1 MEWRGQAIFVWCF
14 AQRQMARRSNRLHY
28 FGHICIQWYDATGA
42 WCRASWGRAIAGSA
56 ASTQSRW
63 PASPTHRRR
72 VAAMDEHDWRTG
84 AAILANRVPWGGISC
99 PTLTVRM
106 RQPCRLVARH
116 GWRSMCVAGE
126 DIVASFCG
134 LVAGEASLVQR
145 LVAGFAI
152 RKVAESP
159 AARRGV

>member
-42 WCRASWGRAIAGSA
+42 WCRASWGRAIAGRA

-84 AAILANRVPWGGISC
+84 AAILANRVPWGNFLSDFDGAHETAMS
-99 PTLTVRM
+99 PRGSARLAFNVR
-106 RQPCRLVARH
+106 
-116 GWRSMCVAGE
+116 
-126 DIVASFCG
+126 
-134 LVAGEASLVQR
+134 
-145 LVAGFAI
+145 
-152 RKVAESP
+152 
-159 AARRGV
+159 